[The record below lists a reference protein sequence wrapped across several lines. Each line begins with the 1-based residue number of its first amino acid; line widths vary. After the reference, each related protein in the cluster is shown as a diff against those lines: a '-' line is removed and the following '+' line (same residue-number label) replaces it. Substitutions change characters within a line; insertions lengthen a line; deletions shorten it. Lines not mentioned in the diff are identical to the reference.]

1 MGRSGRQKFYDAFAG
16 IGGIRLG
23 MERAGFS
30 CSGSCELDRMARETY
45 AANFGAEPTDADIRD
60 VKRLPG
66 RTSILCA
73 GFPCTPFS
81 SFGRRLGFDDPE
93 QGRLF
98 FELVRLLRASKPPA
112 LLFENVKGLLS
123 HDGGRTFDRVMS
135 ELSKAGYSVSWKVLD
150 ASDFGLAQRRE
161 RVFIVGFRSGSRSSH
176 FAFPEPRRA
185 QPTIGDV
192 MEDGVGEEY
201 KASEAMVVTYLRK
214 LKSRGPYRGGRF
226 LQALHTP
233 EEISNTL
240 VTDGDRILIVDG
252 KRVRRMTPREWA
264 RLQGFPDRF
273 RLPAA
278 RSRAYRQ
285 LGNSVPVPVVA
296 AIGRRMRKAMEKRA

>member
-1 MGRSGRQKFYDAFAG
+1 MSRGKQKFYDAFAG

-23 MERAGFS
+23 MERAGFE
-30 CSGSCELDRMARETY
+30 CSGSCELDHKARETY
-45 AANFGAEPTDADIRD
+45 AVNFGEEPVDVDIRD
-60 VKRLPG
+60 VKCLPK

-81 SFGRRLGFDDPE
+81 PIGRRLGFNDPA
-93 QGRLF
+93 QGKLF
-98 FELVRLLRASKPPA
+98 FELVRLLSESKPPA

-135 ELSKAGYSVSWKVLD
+135 ELASAGYNVSWKILNS
-150 ASDFGLAQRRE
+150 ADFGLAQRRE
-161 RVFIVGFRSGSRSSH
+161 RVFIVGFKSGKRASH
-176 FAFPEPRRA
+176 FAFPEPRRK
-185 QPTIGDV
+185 PVTLEDV
-192 MEDGVGEEY
+192 MENGVSEKY
-201 KASEAMVVTYLRK
+201 QASRAMVVTYLRK
-214 LKSRGPYRGGRF
+214 MKSRGPYRGGRF

-252 KRVRRMTPREWA
+252 KQVRRLTPREWA
-264 RLQGFPDRF
+264 RLQGFPDKF

-278 RSRAYRQ
+278 KSRAYRQ

-296 AIGRRMRKAMEKRA
+296 AIGRRIKKVMI